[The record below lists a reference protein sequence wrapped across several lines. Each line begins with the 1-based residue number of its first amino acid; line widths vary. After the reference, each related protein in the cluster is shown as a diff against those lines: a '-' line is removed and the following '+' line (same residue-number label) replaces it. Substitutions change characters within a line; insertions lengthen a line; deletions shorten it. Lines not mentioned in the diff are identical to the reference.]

1 MYDCMLK
8 APRTIT
14 NLCIEK
20 NTDTL
25 IVGST
30 MGCKQGAATAERMIK
45 RSYRFPVGY
54 SNASLHI
61 DTYSRKRPTRPKHPI
76 WVGIEYKPADKEAH
90 LLLDKRI

>member
-1 MYDCMLK
+1 MLK

-30 MGCKQGAATAERMIK
+30 IGCKQGAATAERMIK
-45 RSYRFPVGY
+45 RSYRFPVGCP
-54 SNASLHI
+54 NASLHT

-76 WVGIEYKPADKEAH
+76 GVGIEYKPADK
-90 LLLDKRI
+90 

>member
-1 MYDCMLK
+1 MLK

-14 NLCIEK
+14 NLFIEK

-25 IVGST
+25 IVGSN
-30 MGCKQGAATAERMIK
+30 MGCKQEAATAERMIK

-61 DTYSRKRPTRPKHPI
+61 DTYSKRRPTRPKHPI
-76 WVGIEYKPADKEAH
+76 WVGIEYKPADK
-90 LLLDKRI
+90 